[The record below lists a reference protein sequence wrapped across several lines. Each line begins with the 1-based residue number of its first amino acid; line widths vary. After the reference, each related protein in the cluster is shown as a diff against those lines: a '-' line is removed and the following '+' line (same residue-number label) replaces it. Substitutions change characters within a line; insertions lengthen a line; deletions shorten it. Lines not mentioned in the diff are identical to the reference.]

1 MNAMTAADRYG
12 PCNTA
17 AYCVPVRTYRYDQR
31 APHAPAGRN
40 RDMAGTRRM
49 TRARAA
55 ASTSQGNDKG
65 ERSSAPQKRGRK
77 RSSASSASSAVA
89 APPTTK
95 ARDGSSAAAAVL
107 PAVATAAAVRRRSSG
122 AVSLRS
128 LSPISAAGSSR
139 DSRVIPD
146 GEFDFDAT
154 GDTALQLDDEDLGLG
169 SIGRPVV
176 KTFEGVG
183 KCHGTIIAVDLEGC
197 PLPVY
202 RVRYEDGDEEDVAE
216 QDVRAIIVVRGERGA
231 MPRMSDASKRS
242 SLRPRHSSSSSLG
255 QFSELAA
262 TDESSLVTESD
273 TSGSDNSDFTDMSG
287 VSTAG
292 SAAGGVTEEGTGAG
306 GQSKQGKKTRRP
318 RKRISKKA
326 AAEAEAKR
334 QKELQRFIQSQKRY
348 FSALDTVTLDEGSES
363 E

>member
-1 MNAMTAADRYG
+1 
-12 PCNTA
+12 
-17 AYCVPVRTYRYDQR
+17 
-31 APHAPAGRN
+31 
-40 RDMAGTRRM
+40 M

-65 ERSSAPQKRGRK
+65 ERSSAPPKRGRK
-77 RSSASSASSAVA
+77 RSSASSAVA

-122 AVSLRS
+122 AASLRS

-146 GEFDFDAT
+146 GEFDFDAA
-154 GDTALQLDDEDLGLG
+154 GDTSALQLDDEDLGLG

-176 KTFEGVG
+176 KTFEGLG
-183 KCHGTIIAVDLEGC
+183 QCHGTIIAVDLEGC

-255 QFSELAA
+255 QFSALAA

-287 VSTAG
+287 VSTG
-292 SAAGGVTEEGTGAG
+292 
-306 GQSKQGKKTRRP
+306 
-318 RKRISKKA
+318 
-326 AAEAEAKR
+326 
-334 QKELQRFIQSQKRY
+334 
-348 FSALDTVTLDEGSES
+348 
-363 E
+363 